1 MKTIVLTG
9 GGTAGHCL
17 PHFAVLPYISYDK
30 IYYIGSK
37 NGIEKDII
45 SKTSIPYYPIDTVKL
60 QRKLTLKNFLIPIK
74 LLSSIK
80 QAEKILKELKPS
92 LVFSKGGFVGLP
104 VVISAY
110 KLKIPVVVHE
120 SDLSIGL
127 ANKISS
133 RYAKKVLFSFDKDF
147 NLPNQ
152 IITGPPI
159 NENLYKIS
167 KSEGLKYY
175 GLPND
180 KPILLVT
187 GGSLGAKTINEGI
200 RNNLNLLTKKF
211 TILHIVG
218 KNNVIPSSVKGYYQV
233 EFTKME
239 YAYAVCDICV
249 SRAGSNTAFELLSKK
264 IPTLFIPLSKGASRG
279 DQIENAKYFESK
291 KLCKVLQQEN
301 MDNLITSIFSLYN
314 NKDYY
319 INNLTKNPIKNGNK
333 KIADVLN
340 SIICNQF
347 NC

>member
-1 MKTIVLTG
+1 MKRIVLTG

-17 PHFAVLPYISYDK
+17 PHFAILPHLQCDQIF
-30 IYYIGSK
+30 YIGSK

-45 SKTSIPYYPIDTVKL
+45 SKTDIPYYQIDTVKL
-60 QRKLTLKNFLIPIK
+60 KRKLTLDNLLIPIK

-80 QAEKILKELKPS
+80 QAEKLLKELKPS

-104 VVISAY
+104 VVISAS

-147 NLPNQ
+147 NLSNQ
-152 IITGPPI
+152 VITGPPI
-159 NENLYKIS
+159 NEELFTIT

-175 GLPND
+175 GLPSN

-187 GGSLGAKTINEGI
+187 GGSQGAIKVNEGI
-200 RNNLNLLTKKF
+200 RNNLNLLTKYF
-211 TILHIVG
+211 NILHIVG
-218 KNNVIPSSVKGYYQV
+218 KNNLLPCNISGYYQV
-233 EFTKME
+233 EFTNMK

-264 IPTLFIPLSKGASRG
+264 IPTLFIPLPKGNSRG

-291 KLCKVLQQEN
+291 KLCKVLLQEN
-301 MDNLITSIFSLYN
+301 IDGIVTSIFSLYN
-314 NKDYY
+314 NRKYY
-319 INNLTKNPIKNGNK
+319 IDNLTKNPIKNGNK

-340 SIICNQF
+340 SIICN
-347 NC
+347 